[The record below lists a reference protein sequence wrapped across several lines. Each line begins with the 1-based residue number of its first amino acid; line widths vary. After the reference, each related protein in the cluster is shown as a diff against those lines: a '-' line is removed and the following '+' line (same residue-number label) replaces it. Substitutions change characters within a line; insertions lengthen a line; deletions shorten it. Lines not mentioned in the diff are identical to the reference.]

1 MQGSNQIPVTLHSI
15 TVPEG
20 YRYVSQD
27 LMGGVY
33 CYEEKPWTGECTWI
47 THLEAKLLFTG
58 RENIFWN
65 HTLADLEVDQVAIEN
80 GILKIRRGNANS
92 RTA

>member
-1 MQGSNQIPVTLHSI
+1 MQGSKQIPVTLHSI
-15 TVPEG
+15 TVPHG

-33 CYEEKPWTGECTWI
+33 CYKEKPWPGECTWI
-47 THLEAKLLFTG
+47 TSNEAEMLYMG

-65 HTLADLEVDQVAIEN
+65 HTLADLEVDQGAIEN

-92 RTA
+92 KTA